1 MIDHCPICNSKL
13 VKKDSNYYCVNDSC
27 PRQDIESLIHFAS
40 REAMNIEGLGD
51 SIIEDFYNM
60 KYLTRIIDIYRLDDF
75 KDELKLLEGFGN
87 KSIDKLM
94 DSIKRSKENSLE
106 KLLFAIG
113 IRNVGAKTAK
123 ILARRYKSI
132 DKLMEAS
139 IEDLSSIKD
148 IGPIIAESV
157 YNYFKEEKNIQLI
170 KDLKSEGVNLE
181 YLENDSEELTP
192 FTGKTF
198 VLTGGLNDFT
208 RDEAREIIESNGGN
222 VSGSVSKKTNVV
234 IAGSDPGSKY
244 SKAVEFG
251 IEIWDEERFKEVL
264 NEL

>member
-1 MIDHCPICNSKL
+1 
-13 VKKDSNYYCVNDSC
+13 
-27 PRQDIESLIHFAS
+27 
-40 REAMNIEGLGD
+40 MNIEGLGD

-181 YLENDSEELTP
+181 YLGNDSEELTP

-198 VLTGGLNDFT
+198 VLTGGLNDYT

-234 IAGSDPGSKY
+234 IAGTDPGSKY
-244 SKAVEFG
+244 SKAVELG